1 MKKDREETKK
11 KNEEEIGEEEYF
23 EEEEYSTS
31 SNSSNQSKLNIS
43 TPAAIVLAGIV
54 IAGAIIYSSQ
64 SSLKKVQQEG
74 DNPLS
79 PSNPAVKADKGPSKV
94 VPISSEDHIYGPADA
109 SLKIIEFSDTECPFC
124 KSFHPTLKRLVSDY
138 NGKIAWIYRHFP
150 LDSIH
155 PKSRKEAQATECAAE
170 LGGNEK
176 FWAYLDK
183 LFEITPSNNNL
194 DPSKLPEIAQIVGLD
209 KNKFQEC
216 LESNRYAQKVAQHLQ
231 DALNSG
237 GEGTPY
243 SVIISPKGGKYAV
256 SGAIPYQEMKSII
269 DTLLSR

>member
-54 IAGAIIYSSQ
+54 IAGAIIYSNQ
-64 SSLKKVQQEG
+64 SSLKKVQEG
-74 DNPLS
+74 DNSLP
-79 PSNPAVKADKGPSKV
+79 PSNPAVKIDKGPSKV

-138 NGKIAWIYRHFP
+138 NGKIAWVYRHFP

-176 FWAYLDK
+176 FWDYLDK

-269 DTLLSR
+269 DTLLSK